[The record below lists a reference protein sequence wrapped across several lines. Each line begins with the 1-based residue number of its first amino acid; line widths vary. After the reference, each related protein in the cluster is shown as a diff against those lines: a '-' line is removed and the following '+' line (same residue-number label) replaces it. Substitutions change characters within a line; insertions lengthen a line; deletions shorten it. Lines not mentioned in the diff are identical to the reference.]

1 MGAQSSGT
9 GIVAYTSELVRKGWV
24 LKGLVQARSTSFW
37 DGLTGMSEEAV
48 IYQKNDFAVKEGHEV
63 HFQMDGNLVGVAHVD
78 KEQAWGNSEQKKLFS
93 DSLRVRRLRWSV
105 DNGDKFDAKNVGDL
119 SLAEHGDSRT
129 KLADLF
135 IRAKDQMIF
144 DAFQGLLHGEGPTHI
159 LAPGIGYGDGAGNLA
174 GGIGALTTADMMTYD
189 FCMDMEDIAK
199 SGRGY
204 TVGGTRR
211 PLEPYK
217 LSDGRKM
224 WLMVI
229 DSRQSRDIRKDN
241 QFIAIAA
248 NADIRGEDNILLKGV
263 IGRLGAFLIIEAQNA
278 FGSASEN
285 IGKSSVEIC
294 GLRRVDSTGLFEG
307 QPGYGA
313 PGTISAS
320 RGLILG
326 RGAAQIGFG
335 KHPDYKFKSS
345 QDFDIKSESALE
357 VWMNVQKT
365 ILNTENTDYA
375 DAKVSGHDYGVVV
388 FDTFYA
394 TNV

>member
-1 MGAQSSGT
+1 MGTQASGT
-9 GIVAYTSELVRKGWV
+9 GIVAYDSELVRKGWV
-24 LKGLVQARSTSFW
+24 LKGLVQAKSTSFW
-37 DGLTGMSEEAV
+37 DGMTGMSEDAI

-63 HFQMDGNLVGVAHVD
+63 HFQMDGNLVGAAHVD

-93 DSLRVRRLRWSV
+93 DSLRVKRLRWSV

-144 DAFQGLLHGEGPTHI
+144 DAGLGLLHSEGASHTVLPNEKANI
-159 LAPGIGYGDGAGNLA
+159 A
-174 GGIGALTTADMMTYD
+174 ALLVDDTFTYD
-189 FCMDMEDIAK
+189 FAMDLEDIIK

-204 TVGGTRR
+204 TTGGTRR

-217 LSDGRKM
+217 LADGRKM

-241 QFIAIAA
+241 NFVAIGSQASV
-248 NADIRGEDNILLKGV
+248 RGENNIILKGV
-263 IGRLGAFLIIEAQNA
+263 IGELGAFVIIEAQSA
-278 FGSASEN
+278 FGTASAN
-285 IGKSSVEIC
+285 IGKSKVEIC
-294 GLRRVDSTGLFEG
+294 GLRKIDSTGLFEG

-313 PGTISAS
+313 GGTVSAS
-320 RGLILG
+320 RGMILG
-326 RGAAQIGFG
+326 RGAFQVGFG
-335 KHPDYKFKSS
+335 NQPDYKFKSS

-357 VWMNVQKT
+357 VWMNIQKT
-365 ILNTENTDYA
+365 ILNTENVDYD
-375 DAKVSGHDYGVVV
+375 DAKVAGHDYGVVV
-388 FDTFYA
+388 FDTFYSLNA
-394 TNV
+394 

>member
-1 MGAQSSGT
+1 MGAQANDT
-9 GIVAYTSELVRKGWV
+9 GIVAYDSELVRKGWV

-37 DGLTGMSEEAV
+37 DGMTGMSEESV

-63 HFQMDGNLVGVAHVD
+63 HFQMDGNLVGIAHVD

-119 SLAEHGDSRT
+119 SIAEHGDSRS
-129 KLADLF
+129 KLSDLF
-135 IRAKDQMIF
+135 IRAKDQMVF
-144 DAFQGLLHGEGPTHI
+144 DALQGLLHGESPSHLVLPNGKTT
-159 LAPGIGYGDGAGNLA
+159 IGTLV
-174 GGIGALTTADMMTYD
+174 TADTLTYS
-189 FCMDMEDIAK
+189 FAMDLEDIIK

-204 TVGGTRR
+204 SVGGTRR
-211 PLEPYK
+211 PLEPYR
-217 LSDGRKM
+217 LADGRKV

-241 QFIAIAA
+241 DFIAIGS
-248 NADIRGEDNILLKGV
+248 NADVRGANNVLLKGV
-263 IGRLGAFLIIEAQNA
+263 IGSLGAFIVIEAQTA
-278 FGSASEN
+278 FGTASTEL
-285 IGKSSVEIC
+285 GKSSVEIS
-294 GLRRVDSTGLFEG
+294 GLRHVDSTGLFEG
-307 QPGYGA
+307 QSGYG
-313 PGTISAS
+313 GTGVVTAS

-326 RGAAQIGFG
+326 RGAVQIGFG
-335 KHPDYKFKSS
+335 KQPDYKFKSS

-365 ILNTENTDYA
+365 ILNTENVDYT

-388 FDTFYA
+388 FDTYYSTVA
-394 TNV
+394 

>member
-1 MGAQSSGT
+1 MGTQASGT
-9 GIVAYTSELVRKGWV
+9 AVVAYDSELVRKGWV
-24 LKGLVQARSTSFW
+24 LQGLVQAKSTSFW
-37 DGLTGMSEEAV
+37 DGLTGTSETAV
-48 IYQKNDFAVKEGHEV
+48 IYQKNDFAVAAGHEV
-63 HFQMDGNLVGVAHVD
+63 HFQMDGNLVGKAHVD
-78 KEQAWGNSEQKKLFS
+78 KEQAWGNSEEKKLFS

-129 KLADLF
+129 KLSDLF

-144 DAFQGLLHGEGPTHI
+144 DAGQGLLNEEGPTHI
-159 LAPGIGYGDGAGNLA
+159 IAPGTGYAGS
-174 GGIGALTTADMMTYD
+174 GIGGLTATDVMGYD
-189 FCMDMEDIAK
+189 FCMDAEDIIK

-217 LSDGRKM
+217 LQDGRKVF
-224 WLMVI
+224 LMVL

-241 QFIAIAA
+241 NFIAIAA
-248 NADIRGEDNILLKGV
+248 NADIRGEGNILLKGV
-263 IGRLGAFLIIEAQNA
+263 IGRLGIFIIIEAQNA
-278 FGSASEN
+278 FGSADSV
-285 IGKSSVEIC
+285 IGKSSVEIS
-294 GLRRVDSTGLFEG
+294 GLRNVDSTGLFSG
-307 QPGYGA
+307 QSGFGGA
-313 PGTISAS
+313 GSVIAS

-326 RGAAQIGFG
+326 RGAFQIGFG
-335 KHPDYKFKSS
+335 KQPDYKFKSS

-365 ILNTENTDYA
+365 ILTTENTDYA
-375 DAKVSGHDYGVVV
+375 DAKISGVDYGIVV

-394 TNV
+394 QK

>member
-1 MGAQSSGT
+1 MGVQASGT
-9 GIVAYTSELVRKGWV
+9 GIVDYGSELVRKGWV

-37 DGLTGMSEEAV
+37 DGMTGMSEDAV

-93 DSLRVRRLRWSV
+93 DSLRVKRLRWSV

-144 DAFQGLLHGEGPTHI
+144 DAGQGLLHGEGPTHTC
-159 LAPGIGYGDGAGNLA
+159 LPNAKAN
-174 GGIGALTTADMMTYD
+174 IGALVAADVLSYG
-189 FCMDMEDIAK
+189 FAMDLEDIIK

-204 TVGGTRR
+204 TTGGTRR

-217 LSDGRKM
+217 LKDGRKV

-241 QFIAIAA
+241 DFIAIGS
-248 NADIRGEDNILLKGV
+248 NADIRGEGNVLLKGV
-263 IGRLGAFLIIEAQNA
+263 IGSLGAFIIIEAQTA
-278 FGSASEN
+278 FGTASAD
-285 IGKSSVEIC
+285 IGKSSVEIS
-294 GLRRVDSTGLFEG
+294 GLRHVDSTGLFEG
-307 QPGYGA
+307 QAGYAGS
-313 PGTISAS
+313 GTITAS
-320 RGLILG
+320 RGMILG
-326 RGAAQIGFG
+326 RGAFQVGFG
-335 KHPDYKFKSS
+335 KQPDYKFKSS

-365 ILNTENTDYA
+365 ILHSEDVDYN
-375 DAKVSGHDYGVVV
+375 DAKVSGVDFGVVV
-388 FDTFYA
+388 FDTYYSTVA
-394 TNV
+394 

>member
-1 MGAQSSGT
+1 MGVQASGT
-9 GIVAYTSELVRKGWV
+9 GIVDYGSELVRKGWV

-37 DGLTGMSEEAV
+37 DGMTGMSEDAV

-93 DSLRVRRLRWSV
+93 DSLRVKRLRWSV

-129 KLADLF
+129 KLSDLF

-144 DAFQGLLHGEGPTHI
+144 DAGQGLLHGEGPTHTC
-159 LAPGIGYGDGAGNLA
+159 LPNAKAN
-174 GGIGALTTADMMTYD
+174 IGALVAADVLSYG
-189 FCMDMEDIAK
+189 FAMDLEDIIK

-204 TVGGTRR
+204 TTGGTRR

-217 LSDGRKM
+217 LKDGRKV

-241 QFIAIAA
+241 DFIAIGAQ
-248 NADIRGEDNILLKGV
+248 ADIRGEGNVLLKGV
-263 IGRLGAFLIIEAQNA
+263 IGSLGAFIIIEAQTA
-278 FGSASEN
+278 FGTASAD
-285 IGKSSVEIC
+285 IGKSSVEIS
-294 GLRRVDSTGLFEG
+294 GLRHVDSTGLFEG
-307 QPGYGA
+307 QAGYAGS
-313 PGTISAS
+313 GTITAS
-320 RGLILG
+320 RGMILG
-326 RGAAQIGFG
+326 RGAFQVGFG
-335 KHPDYKFKSS
+335 KQPDYKFKSS

-365 ILNTENTDYA
+365 ILNTENVDYE
-375 DAKVSGHDYGVVV
+375 DAKVAGHDYGVVV
-388 FDTFYA
+388 FDTYYSTIA
-394 TNV
+394 

>member
-1 MGAQSSGT
+1 MGTQASGT
-9 GIVAYTSELVRKGWV
+9 GIVAYDSELMRKGWM
-24 LKGLVQARSTSFW
+24 LKGLVQAKSTSFW
-37 DGLTGMSEEAV
+37 DGMTGMGEDSV

-63 HFQMDGNLVGVAHVD
+63 HFQMDGNLVGEAHVD

-144 DAFQGLLHGEGPTHI
+144 DAMQGLLHGEAPTHTY
-159 LAPGIGYGDGAGNLA
+159 LPNGKTS
-174 GGIGALTTADMMTYD
+174 IGALVAADAFTYD
-189 FCMDMEDIAK
+189 FAMDLEDVIK
-199 SGRGY
+199 SGKGY
-204 TVGGTRR
+204 STGGTRR

-217 LSDGRKM
+217 LADGRRV

-241 QFIAIAA
+241 DFIAIGS
-248 NADIRGEDNILLKGV
+248 NADVRGENNVLLKGV
-263 IGRLGAFLIIEAQNA
+263 IGELGAFIVIEAQNA
-278 FGSASEN
+278 FGKASAD
-285 IGKSSVEIC
+285 IGKSKVEIA
-294 GLRRVDSTGLFEG
+294 GLRHVDSAGLFEG
-307 QPGYGA
+307 QDGYGA
-313 PGTISAS
+313 GGTVSAS
-320 RGLILG
+320 RGLVLG
-326 RGAAQIGFG
+326 RGAVQIGFG
-335 KHPDYKFKSS
+335 KQPDYKFKSS

-365 ILNTENTDYA
+365 ILNTENVDYD
-375 DAKVSGHDYGVVV
+375 DAKVAGHDYGVVV
-388 FDTFYA
+388 FDTFYS
-394 TNV
+394 TNA

>member
-1 MGAQSSGT
+1 MMATQASGT
-9 GIVAYTSELVRKGWV
+9 GIVDYNSELVRKGWV
-24 LKGLVQARSTSFW
+24 LKGLVQAKSTSFW
-37 DGLTGMSEEAV
+37 DGLTGMSEDAV

-93 DSLRVRRLRWSV
+93 DSLRVKRLRWSV

-144 DAFQGLLHGEGPTHI
+144 DAGLGLLHGEGATHTYLPNGKANI
-159 LAPGIGYGDGAGNLA
+159 AALVAADVFTYGFA
-174 GGIGALTTADMMTYD
+174 
-189 FCMDMEDIAK
+189 MDLEDVIK

-204 TVGGTRR
+204 TDGGTRR

-217 LSDGRKM
+217 LADGRKV
-224 WLMVI
+224 WLMVV

-241 QFIAIAA
+241 DFIGIASQ
-248 NADIRGEDNILLKGV
+248 ADIRGEGNILLKGV
-263 IGRLGAFLIIEAQNA
+263 IGTLGAFVIIEAQSA
-278 FGSASEN
+278 FGTASATL
-285 IGKSSVEIC
+285 GKSSVEIC
-294 GLRRVDSTGLFEG
+294 GLRKVDSTGLYEG

-313 PGTISAS
+313 GGTISAS

-326 RGAAQIGFG
+326 RGAFQVGFG
-335 KHPDYKFKSS
+335 KQPDYKFKSS

-365 ILNTENTDYA
+365 ILNTENIDYV
-375 DAKVSGHDYGVVV
+375 DAKVAGHDYGVVV

-394 TNV
+394 TN

>member
-1 MGAQSSGT
+1 MSTQASGT
-9 GIVAYTSELVRKGWV
+9 GIVAYDSALVRKGWV

-37 DGLTGMSEEAV
+37 DGMTGMSEDAV

-63 HFQMDGNLVGVAHVD
+63 HFQMDGNLVGIAHVD
-78 KEQAWGNSEQKKLFS
+78 KEQAWGNSEEKKLFS

-129 KLADLF
+129 KLSDLF

-144 DAFQGLLHGEGPTHI
+144 DAGQGLLNGEGPTHI
-159 LAPGIGYGDGAGNLA
+159 VAPGTGYGDGNGNLA
-174 GGIGALTTADMMTYD
+174 GGIGGLTTADIMSYD
-189 FCMDMEDIAK
+189 FMMDAEDIIK

-217 LSDGRKM
+217 LSDGRKV
-224 WLMVI
+224 WLLVV
-229 DSRQSRDIRKDN
+229 DSRVSRDLRKDN
-241 QFIAIAA
+241 QFIAIGA
-248 NADIRGEDNILLKGV
+248 NADVRGENNVLLKGV
-263 IGRLGAFLIIEAQNA
+263 IGRLGAFIIIEAQNA
-278 FGSASEN
+278 FGGASEL
-285 IGKSSVEIC
+285 IGKSSVEIA
-294 GLRRVDSTGLFEG
+294 GLRHVDSTGLFEG

-313 PGTISAS
+313 PGTITACRS
-320 RGLILG
+320 LILG
-326 RGAAQIGFG
+326 RGAFQVGFG
-335 KHPDYKFKSS
+335 KQPDYKFKTS

-365 ILNTENTDYA
+365 ILSTENTDYA

-388 FDTFYA
+388 IDTYYA
-394 TNV
+394 TAV

>member
-1 MGAQSSGT
+1 M
-9 GIVAYTSELVRKGWV
+9 

-37 DGLTGMSEEAV
+37 DGLTGMGEDAV

-63 HFQMDGNLVGVAHVD
+63 HFQMDGNLVGSAHVD

-93 DSLRVRRLRWSV
+93 DSIRVRRLRWSV

-129 KLADLF
+129 KLSDLF

-144 DAFQGLLHGEGPTHI
+144 DAMQGLLHNEGPSHTI
-159 LAPGIGYGDGAGNLA
+159 LPGGK
-174 GGIGALTTADMMTYD
+174 TTIATLVAADTMSYE
-189 FCMDMEDIAK
+189 FLVSLEEVIK

-204 TVGGTRR
+204 SVGGTRR

-217 LSDGRKM
+217 LKDGRKV
-224 WLMVI
+224 WLVVI
-229 DSRQSRDIRKDN
+229 DARQARDLRLDATYTGI
-241 QFIAIAA
+241 IS
-248 NADIRGEDNILLKGV
+248 NADVRGEDNRLIKGV
-263 IGRLGAFLIIEAQNA
+263 VDSFGSLVIIEAQNA
-278 FGSASEN
+278 FGSASADL
-285 IGKSSVEIC
+285 GKSSVEIS

-313 PGTISAS
+313 GGTVSAS
-320 RGLILG
+320 RGLVLG
-326 RGAAQIGFG
+326 RGAVQVGFG
-335 KHPDYKFKSS
+335 KQPDYKFKTS

-365 ILNTENTDYA
+365 ILNTENVDYA
-375 DAKVSGHDYGVVV
+375 DAKVAGHDYGVVV
-388 FDTFYA
+388 FDTFYS